1 VNTIAFKLNEPQI
14 LSLADTTPDLDGT
27 NWVYPTEDGRLLAL
41 PRHVAIKLGELDPA
55 PGEGLSI
62 TRMRKE
68 GQPAEWVIA
77 LTPRAEKARAEKERP
92 ELERQLA
99 ESIAFRCSDCGNPA
113 GSQHKPS
120 CHRQGLVTSAS
131 DYRDRDATGNLA
143 PQKAVRLKP
152 TGTDGPAREVQPL
165 IQMPKLAAR
174 TASGASG
181 GRVPYLD
188 AFRHATEGVTR
199 VLHDLGEQWNDQAKQ
214 DAVCTLLIAAAKGGH
229 IVFDFQGVPDG
240 R

>member
-14 LSLADTTPDLDGT
+14 LSLADITPDLDGT

-55 PGEGLSI
+55 PGEELSI

-99 ESIAFRCSDCGNPA
+99 ESLAVLRKDVMP
-113 GSQHKPS
+113 
-120 CHRQGLVTSAS
+120 
-131 DYRDRDATGNLA
+131 TGRRENVEPPVPVNGGA
-143 PQKAVRLKP
+143 IRELKP
-152 TGTDGPAREVQPL
+152 TGTDGPSPESKPL
-165 IQMPKLAAR
+165 VQMPRIAAK
-174 TASGASG
+174 TAAGASG

-199 VLHDLGEQWNDQAKQ
+199 VLKELGEQWNDEAKEA
-214 DAVCTLLIAAAKGGH
+214 AVCTILIAASKAGH
-229 IVFDFQGVPDG
+229 IVFDFQGVSDG
-240 R
+240 RR